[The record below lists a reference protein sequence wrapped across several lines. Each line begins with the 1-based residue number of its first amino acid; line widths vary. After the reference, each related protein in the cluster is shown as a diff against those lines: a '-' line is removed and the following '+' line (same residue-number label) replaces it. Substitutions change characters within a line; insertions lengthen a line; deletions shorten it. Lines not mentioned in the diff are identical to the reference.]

1 MVVKSMLFV
10 NFLKKILIILFKKF
24 WSSFSK
30 IFWSSFSR
38 CLCTDNSI
46 SSDLETAGNFYYP
59 LKYFIDASTTVI
71 ILHQLR
77 CSTEGNVPTVY
88 LKEIKSYLLFLFF
101 ARIILPT
108 GLPTPLNDVPQ
119 GRHFFI
125 KPFVIEW
132 RKYAIKHS
140 YWYSQWYLW
149 SFLLSW
155 W

>member
-1 MVVKSMLFV
+1 MVVKSILFV
-10 NFLKKILIILFKKF
+10 NFFKKILVILLKNILIILFQKN
-24 WSSFSK
+24 SDHP
-30 IFWSSFSR
+30 FSR
-38 CLCTDNSI
+38 RLCTDNSI

-77 CSTEGNVPTVY
+77 CSTEGNVLTVY

-132 RKYAIKHS
+132 
-140 YWYSQWYLW
+140 
-149 SFLLSW
+149 
-155 W
+155 